1 MVSLLHAILLHENR
15 KVCAISVGLCTGMQL
30 IRDHKANLAAAESER
45 EAAAVAPADERG
57 GTSASGSGEQEEAAA
72 LDSDAEEAAAGT
84 PVSGGKRWASGG
96 DSEGEAASSGSEGD
110 RPHKKTKKAALKAV
124 IAKQRSTA
132 KKQTDLTP
140 GTSEAERD
148 LCCVLTCRKDQFMHL
163 VRASCM
169 NE

>member
-1 MVSLLHAILLHENR
+1 MIVP
-15 KVCAISVGLCTGMQL
+15 LCTGMQL
-30 IRDHKANLAAAESER
+30 IRDHRANLAAAESER
-45 EAAAVAPADERG
+45 EAAAVAHERG
-57 GTSASGSGEQEEAAA
+57 RSGASGSGEQEEAAA
-72 LDSDAEEAAAGT
+72 LDSDAEEAASGT
-84 PVSGGKRWASGG
+84 PVSGSKRWASGG

-163 VRASCM
+163 V
-169 NE
+169 